1 MAKANELEIGQKWTL
16 SNPKN
21 WGYSED
27 VVVEI
32 VGFHNGIT
40 TNIQTKVE
48 GTNNN
53 LNGLYPKD
61 LREKVI
67 LNKETFEKLLQ
78 EKEEKFQKEI
88 GTIKQKISYLEET
101 GSEEYSET
109 EFKVYQTLKTLK
121 NQDLTEVQRTKII
134 ASLINK

>member
-1 MAKANELEIGQKWTL
+1 MAKTNELEIGQNWTL
-16 SNPKN
+16 TNPQN
-21 WGYSED
+21 WGYSD
-27 VVVEI
+27 DTVVEI
-32 VGFHNGIT
+32 VGFHNGQK

-61 LREKVI
+61 LKEKII

-88 GTIKQKISYLEET
+88 QTIKQKISYLEET
-101 GSEEYSET
+101 GNEEYSET

-134 ASLINK
+134 VSLINK

>member
-1 MAKANELEIGQKWTL
+1 MAKTNELEIGQKWTL
-16 SNPKN
+16 THPHN
-21 WGYSED
+21 WGYSD
-27 VVVEI
+27 DTVVEI
-32 VGFHNGIT
+32 VAFHNGVK

-61 LREKVI
+61 LKERVI

-78 EKEEKFQKEI
+78 EKEEKFQKDIES
-88 GTIKQKISYLEET
+88 IKQKISYLEET
-101 GSEEYSET
+101 GNEEYSET

>member
-1 MAKANELEIGQKWTL
+1 MAKTNELEIGQKWTL
-16 SNPKN
+16 TNPQN
-21 WGYSED
+21 WGYSD
-27 VVVEI
+27 DTVVEI
-32 VGFHNGIT
+32 VGFRDGVK
-40 TNIQTKVE
+40 TNIQTNVE

-61 LREKVI
+61 LKEKVI

-78 EKEEKFQKEI
+78 QKEEKFQKEI
-88 GTIKQKISYLEET
+88 ESIKQKISYLEET
-101 GSEEYSET
+101 GNDEYSET